1 MDFEKALENAF
12 AGGNVGA
19 ITAAVLA
26 ERASKSLVTTLS
38 KVAIKEIDANR
49 FNNVTMLL
57 KSIENVSELE
67 EDFANLAKHGLIVK
81 ISCQLCLERFLNSP
95 IMAVMCWFESALKA
109 LKGRGGAQELH
120 TLLEAFYDFFLL
132 VCQTNIEAG
141 RGQWTSL
148 FLLKLG
154 GVVTDSGVKFDLR
167 LEAIRTFNAI
177 LDKMTRE
184 ERKKLNL
191 SSDHSL
197 LLGKFGKVIL
207 HVGDYEMQV
216 SLSEALCRMTAR
228 KWRKDLATGWFSNP
242 AFASSFSIIKDG
254 EFEVDCRTFLNEV
267 NSYFGDERRVYTFP
281 CIRVFLDSTEL
292 FKPEDDNLEQ
302 YWIDFNLGS
311 SCVSFFINDPEASL
325 WESVHLTREIV
336 YRYCIRDWDD
346 QTVLT
351 IHLTNAISHHKTKGR
366 MVQIF
371 FDSCQPILQAAQMV
385 FHASSLVPYI
395 PEEQQPSPADPIN
408 ILSTDFHKGKP
419 KQHAC
424 PVEGSGVMMQDLFQ
438 FPDNSSDTEVNK
450 AKSHLFSQSGSS
462 DGSSHCTPEN
472 KENPAWQSHGEAG
485 GGMPRSKLNYS
496 RKKPRTKIK
505 LKILPL
511 SSPSST
517 DETRPAKIAY
527 NKGILEQLF
536 DKDRDQTMEI
546 PHSVKMAGIDS
557 GFPDITTHQDEQ
569 YASTPMDF
577 APSQNPP
584 APRKRLLEISD
595 CCEMPSIGAKMER
608 NVLGPGLKPRVLFPS
623 SPLEEA
629 TESLSRTLV
638 GDAESETEMGS
649 GVITAFQTFKT
660 QLRAHFSSR
669 YKQIEA
675 QSQQALTDCQQ
686 NVSSLLSAVHHHR
699 LGHLERFQATVV
711 QELGRLE
718 DDCLSLKTIEKETVS
733 FWQRESQAVKLF
745 CDHQQKRLTSYESR
759 ENGQTEA
766 SDVVVN
772 PP

>member
-1 MDFEKALENAF
+1 MDFEKTLENAF

-26 ERASKSLVTTLS
+26 EGASKSLVTTLS
-38 KVAIKEIDANR
+38 KVAFKEIDVNR

-57 KSIENVSELE
+57 KSIENVSEME
-67 EDFANLAKHGLIVK
+67 EDFANLAKHGLVVK
-81 ISCQLCLERFLNSP
+81 ISS
-95 IMAVMCWFESALKA
+95 WFESALKA
-109 LKGRGGAQELH
+109 LKERGGAQELH

-132 VCQTNIEAG
+132 VCQITIEG
-141 RGQWTSL
+141 KGQWTSL
-148 FLLKLG
+148 FLLQLG

-197 LLGKFGKVIL
+197 LLGKFGKGIL

-254 EFEVDCRTFLNEV
+254 EFEV
-267 NSYFGDERRVYTFP
+267 
-281 CIRVFLDSTEL
+281 L

-366 MVQIF
+366 MVKIF
-371 FDSCQPILQAAQMV
+371 FDSCQPILEAAKMV

-395 PEEQQPSPADPIN
+395 PEKHQPSPADPIN
-408 ILSTDFHKGKP
+408 ILSTDFQKGKP
-419 KQHAC
+419 KQDAC
-424 PVEGSGVMMQDLFQ
+424 PVEGSGGMVQDLFQ
-438 FPDNSSDTEVNK
+438 LPDNSSDTEVNK

-472 KENPAWQSHGEAG
+472 KEKPAWQFF
-485 GGMPRSKLNYS
+485 PCL
-496 RKKPRTKIK
+496 
-505 LKILPL
+505 LPAVQ
-511 SSPSST
+511 
-517 DETRPAKIAY
+517 TRPDLLSCPLFPLTESAY
-527 NKGILEQLF
+527 NKGISEQLF
-536 DKDRDQTMEI
+536 DKHRDQTMEI

-557 GFPDITTHQDEQ
+557 GFPDITTHQDDEKQ
-569 YASTPMDF
+569 YASTPMVF

-584 APRKRLLEISD
+584 APRKRLLSD
-595 CCEMPSIGAKMER
+595 CCEMPSIGAKMKR
-608 NVLGPGLKPRVLFPS
+608 NMSGPGLKPRVLFPS

-638 GDAESETEMGS
+638 GDVESETEMGS

-766 SDVVVN
+766 SDFVVHMYPFLFSGHTNLSTIFTWAYLYV
-772 PP
+772 

>member
-1 MDFEKALENAF
+1 MDFEKTLENAF

-26 ERASKSLVTTLS
+26 EGASKSLVTTLS
-38 KVAIKEIDANR
+38 KVAFKEIDVNR

-57 KSIENVSELE
+57 KSIENVSEME
-67 EDFANLAKHGLIVK
+67 EDFANLAKHGLVVK
-81 ISCQLCLERFLNSP
+81 ISS
-95 IMAVMCWFESALKA
+95 WFESALKA
-109 LKGRGGAQELH
+109 LKERGGAQELH

-132 VCQTNIEAG
+132 VCQITIEG
-141 RGQWTSL
+141 KGQWTSL
-148 FLLKLG
+148 FLLQLG

-197 LLGKFGKVIL
+197 LLGKFGKGIL

-254 EFEVDCRTFLNEV
+254 EFEV
-267 NSYFGDERRVYTFP
+267 
-281 CIRVFLDSTEL
+281 L

-366 MVQIF
+366 MVKIF
-371 FDSCQPILQAAQMV
+371 FDSCQPILEAAKMV

-395 PEEQQPSPADPIN
+395 PEKHQPSPADPIN
-408 ILSTDFHKGKP
+408 ILSTDFQKGKP
-419 KQHAC
+419 KQDAC
-424 PVEGSGVMMQDLFQ
+424 PVEGSGGMVQDLFQ
-438 FPDNSSDTEVNK
+438 LPDNSSDTEVNK

-462 DGSSHCTPEN
+462 DGYVFTPDCELLLCSVLTCLPVACSSSHCTPEN
-472 KENPAWQSHGEAG
+472 KEKPAWQQSLGETG

-517 DETRPAKIAY
+517 DETRPVKSAY
-527 NKGILEQLF
+527 NKGISEQLF
-536 DKDRDQTMEI
+536 DKHRDQTMEI

-557 GFPDITTHQDEQ
+557 GFPDITTHQDDEKQ
-569 YASTPMDF
+569 YASTPMVF

-584 APRKRLLEISD
+584 APRKRLLSD
-595 CCEMPSIGAKMER
+595 CCEMPSIGAKMKR
-608 NVLGPGLKPRVLFPS
+608 NMSGPGLKPRVLFPS

-638 GDAESETEMGS
+638 GDVESETEMGS

-766 SDVVVN
+766 SDFVVN
-772 PP
+772 PL

>member
-1 MDFEKALENAF
+1 MDFEKTLENAF

-26 ERASKSLVTTLS
+26 EGASKSLVTTLS
-38 KVAIKEIDANR
+38 KVAFKEIDVNR

-57 KSIENVSELE
+57 KSIENVSEME
-67 EDFANLAKHGLIVK
+67 EDFANLAKHGLVVK
-81 ISCQLCLERFLNSP
+81 ISS
-95 IMAVMCWFESALKA
+95 WFESALKA
-109 LKGRGGAQELH
+109 LKERGGAQELH

-132 VCQTNIEAG
+132 VCQITIEG
-141 RGQWTSL
+141 KGQWTSL
-148 FLLKLG
+148 FLLQLG

-197 LLGKFGKVIL
+197 LLGKFGKGIL

-254 EFEVDCRTFLNEV
+254 EFEV
-267 NSYFGDERRVYTFP
+267 
-281 CIRVFLDSTEL
+281 L

-366 MVQIF
+366 MVKIF
-371 FDSCQPILQAAQMV
+371 FDSCQPILEAAKMV

-395 PEEQQPSPADPIN
+395 PEKHQPSPADPIN
-408 ILSTDFHKGKP
+408 ILSTDFQKGKP
-419 KQHAC
+419 KQDAC
-424 PVEGSGVMMQDLFQ
+424 PVEGSGGMVQDLFQ
-438 FPDNSSDTEVNK
+438 LPDNSSDTELLPLYPRK
-450 AKSHLFSQSGSS
+450 Q
-462 DGSSHCTPEN
+462 
-472 KENPAWQSHGEAG
+472 GETSMAV
-485 GGMPRSKLNYS
+485 
-496 RKKPRTKIK
+496 
-505 LKILPL
+505 LPL

-517 DETRPAKIAY
+517 DETRPVKSAY
-527 NKGILEQLF
+527 NKGISEQLF
-536 DKDRDQTMEI
+536 DKHRDQTMEI

-557 GFPDITTHQDEQ
+557 GFPDITTHQDDEKQ
-569 YASTPMDF
+569 YASTPMVF

-584 APRKRLLEISD
+584 APRKRLLSD
-595 CCEMPSIGAKMER
+595 CCEMPSIGAKMKR
-608 NVLGPGLKPRVLFPS
+608 NMSGPGLKPRVLFPS

-638 GDAESETEMGS
+638 GDVESETEMGS

-766 SDVVVN
+766 SDFVVHMYPFLFSGHTNLSTIFTWAYLYV
-772 PP
+772 